1 MSSSVQAVTQS
12 DPTDSWK
19 DQWDQM
25 LDHIKGMNAGEALMY
40 VMYMM
45 LPEVGNYLQGT
56 LGSNADTQND
66 LSRIIGDM
74 SDIQDQFNQGAT
86 GKVTTDEAQQA
97 LDDYNDIQS
106 VLKSDPSLENI
117 ADPLTNELE
126 PLFSGK
132 DASKD
137 AHNWNKAWKES
148 TKESGSDADDT
159 LMTSY
164 TNAFSQ
170 ASSTVTG
177 ESQTIQSQA
186 QYIGDQ
192 LQEFFGEQGS
202 ICQSETSGVTVM
214 VNNENTN

>member
-1 MSSSVQAVTQS
+1 MSMSIQSVTQ
-12 DPTDSWK
+12 TDTTNSWQ

-25 LDHIKGMNAGEALMY
+25 LQTIDGMNAGEALMY
-40 VMYMM
+40 IMYMM
-45 LPEVGNYLQGT
+45 LPEVGDYLQGT

-86 GKVTTDEAQQA
+86 GKVTNADAQQA
-97 LDDYNDIQS
+97 IDDYDDIQS
-106 VLKSDPSLENI
+106 VLSSDPSLDGI
-117 ADPLTNELE
+117 AQPLTDQLE
-126 PLFSGK
+126 PLFQGG
-132 DASKD
+132 DASADAKD
-137 AHNWNKAWKES
+137 WNQAWKDS
-148 TKESGSDADDT
+148 TSKTGSDADDSK
-159 LMTSY
+159 MTTY
-164 TNAFSQ
+164 TNAFSE

-192 LQEFFGEQGS
+192 LQEFFGEQGN
-202 ICQSETSGVTVM
+202 ICSSENSGVTVM